1 MNIKTWHERAMLIDV
16 NNRQITPVYMQA
28 EIDELRAALQ
38 ERDAEI
44 ERLTAMP
51 FASEAVRAFV
61 YGKKIDAQRK
71 VLAQALEALQELN
84 QSDGKDRTAG
94 QLSEAVL
101 QAEAAI
107 TAIQEV
113 LL

>member
-28 EIDELRAALQ
+28 EIDELRAALV

-44 ERLTAMP
+44 ERLKTVPMKY
-51 FASEAVRAFV
+51 RRMAFNAELQEEV
-61 YGKKIDAQRK
+61 AAQRK
-71 VLAQALEALQELN
+71 LLEQALEALSYLKVEIIDGWDARN
-84 QSDGKDRTAG
+84 QQHLRDK
-94 QLSEAVL
+94 
-101 QAEAAI
+101 AI

-113 LL
+113 L